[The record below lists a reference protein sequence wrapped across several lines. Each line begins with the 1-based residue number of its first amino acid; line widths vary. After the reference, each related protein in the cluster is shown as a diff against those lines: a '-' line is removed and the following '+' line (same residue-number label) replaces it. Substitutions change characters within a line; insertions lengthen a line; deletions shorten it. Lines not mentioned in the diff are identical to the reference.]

1 MIIFPGIPQILP
13 AESPLLRGEMSLAG
27 RGAKS
32 MDLLTGPGQQW
43 PLKGE
48 AVKGWSENRFDNP
61 SLICIDYNLYIIY
74 NIKILYIYIYI
85 Y

>member
-1 MIIFPGIPQILP
+1 MIIFHDIPQILP
-13 AESPLLRGEMSLAG
+13 AVSPSLRGEMSLAG

-61 SLICIDYNLYIIY
+61 SLICIDYNLYIY
-74 NIKILYIYIYI
+74 NII
-85 Y
+85 